1 MLTQLAT
8 SRLLESAPCIQG
20 VGRKPNKA
28 MIIGEAPGADE
39 ARLGIP
45 FVGASGRELDRMM
58 TEAGLNP
65 GEWYR
70 TNVFHTRPRD
80 TATKNNDLATIFV
93 PALEWKTSFPESSP
107 GPAFKI
113 DNKVHY
119 LPPSFNNELDRL
131 TQEIT
136 EVSPNLIV
144 CMGATALW
152 ALTGRQNIST
162 MRGTTLMS
170 LSQSITPSI
179 KLLPTYHPAAVL
191 RQWDL
196 RPIVIADLMKAKRQ
210 AEFPEIRRPRRLITI
225 NPTLTDIEAFHDKIL
240 SAPLLAVDIE
250 TRMGQ
255 ITEIGFAPSSSEA
268 LVVPFIRGFNS
279 HYWPTLGEEVSA
291 LRLVKAILQSP
302 VAKGFQNGLYDIQW
316 IWRRWRF
323 APRNVLHDTMLKH
336 HSLFPEMQ
344 KGLGFLGS
352 VYTEEPAWKLMR
364 LMRETEG
371 KSDDE

>member
-1 MLTQLAT
+1 MTTLALTPGRLA
-8 SRLLESAPCIQG
+8 SPLPCIG
-20 VGRKPNKA
+20 GLGRKPNKA
-28 MIIGEAPGADE
+28 MIIGEAPGE
-39 ARLGIP
+39 QEQKLGIP
-45 FVGASGRELDRMM
+45 FVGSAGKLLDAMM

-70 TNVFHTRPRD
+70 TNVFWTRPSD
-80 TATKNNDLATIFV
+80 NKLDSIFL
-93 PALEWKTSFPESSP
+93 PAIAWKTQFPGLVPEA
-107 GPAFKI
+107 PAFKI

-119 LPPSFNNELDRL
+119 LPPSFQPELERL
-131 TQEIT
+131 TQEII
-136 EVSPNLIV
+136 EVNPNLIV

-152 ALTGRQNIST
+152 ALTGRQGISS
-162 MRGTTLMS
+162 MRGTVLMS
-170 LSQSITPSI
+170 QQLSTTRSI

-196 RPIVIADLMKAKRQ
+196 RPIVIADLMKAGRQ

-225 NPTLTDIEAFHDKIL
+225 NPTLTDIEAFHAKIL
-240 SAPLLAVDIE
+240 SASLLAVDIE

-255 ITEIGFAPSSSEA
+255 ITEIGFAPSCSEA

-279 HYWPTLGEEVSA
+279 HYWATPGEEVSA

-302 VAKGFQNGLYDIQW
+302 AAKIFQNGLYDIQW

-323 APRNVLHDTMLKH
+323 APRNCSQDTMIKH

-352 VYTEEPAWKLMR
+352 IYTDEPAWKMMR
-364 LMRETEG
+364 LRKETEG